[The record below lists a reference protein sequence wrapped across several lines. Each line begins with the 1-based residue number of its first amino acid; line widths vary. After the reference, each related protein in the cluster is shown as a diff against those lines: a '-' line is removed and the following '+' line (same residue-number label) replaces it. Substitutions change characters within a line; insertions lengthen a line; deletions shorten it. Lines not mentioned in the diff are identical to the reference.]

1 MLRKR
6 VIQMT
11 LSMLFAIRKDTNMQ
25 LSKIKI
31 QNYRLLIDAELD
43 VDAKTTLI
51 VGRNNTAKTSCSS
64 CINTVLAGNDFSY
77 NDYPLSKR
85 ENLRNLFLQFMER
98 KLSYEDLCKDIETIS
113 IEFVVDYS
121 LDDPDV
127 KLGALSPFIIDVDV
141 DTTTAL
147 IRVEYQLKTDESKL
161 WELFKESC
169 YEDGNFTPKA
179 EEIHNVLA
187 SNFTKLFGLT
197 IYAVNPKNL
206 EDRQVK
212 SHRELEDLF
221 PYYPIPAE
229 RILGEDG
236 TQKNESLSSLI
247 ADYFNLSEEELTP
260 DIAEK
265 VKELR
270 SVVDGANKDVQKES
284 DRILSDLVNKAVGF
298 GYPNI
303 EELQLGVTTE
313 LKIDDQIK
321 NQTRLSYSAG
331 IGGESLPS
339 THNGLGYKNL
349 IKMEFLLAAF
359 ARDVEKKGEA
369 CIPLLFI
376 EEPESHMHP
385 QMQHAFA
392 EHLENFLAKITTI
405 HIQTFLTT
413 HSAHIANTMDF
424 SKIRYAQKSKSGV
437 IYKNLDIFAKENVD
451 NMDFIKK
458 YLTLS
463 RCDLFFAD
471 KIIFVEGASERLL
484 LPDMIEK
491 CEKEKL
497 FDSEKYKLPAQYYAL
512 IEIGGAYAYKFIPF
526 ADFLGLPCLI
536 LTDIDSMIDG
546 RTKAVVSKG
555 KTTSNA
561 TIKWWMRKVRGIPQN
576 CKDKISLA
584 DIIAAT
590 DVDKTLGKC
599 HIEYQ
604 TLENGI
610 CGRSLEEAIMN
621 MNRSYYGLVEPI
633 AEENLEFTGK
643 SKTDFALD
651 LICNNPNYS
660 IPQYIKNGLIWLSKQ
675 RVLE

>member
-1 MLRKR
+1 M
-6 VIQMT
+6 
-11 LSMLFAIRKDTNMQ
+11 
-25 LSKIKI
+25 
-31 QNYRLLIDAELD
+31 
-43 VDAKTTLI
+43 
-51 VGRNNTAKTSCSS
+51 
-64 CINTVLAGNDFSY
+64 
-77 NDYPLSKR
+77 
-85 ENLRNLFLQFMER
+85 
-98 KLSYEDLCKDIETIS
+98 
-113 IEFVVDYS
+113 
-121 LDDPDV
+121 
-127 KLGALSPFIIDVDV
+127 
-141 DTTTAL
+141 
-147 IRVEYQLKTDESKL
+147 
-161 WELFKESC
+161 
-169 YEDGNFTPKA
+169 
-179 EEIHNVLA
+179 
-187 SNFTKLFGLT
+187 T

-236 TQKNESLSSLI
+236 TQKNESLSSLV

-270 SVVDGANKDVQKES
+270 SVVDSANKDVQKES

-331 IGGESLPS
+331 TGGESLPS

-437 IYKNLDIFAKENVD
+437 VYKNLDVFAKENAD

-471 KIIFVEGASERLL
+471 
-484 LPDMIEK
+484 M
-491 CEKEKL
+491 
-497 FDSEKYKLPAQYYAL
+497 
-512 IEIGGAYAYKFIPF
+512 
-526 ADFLGLPCLI
+526 
-536 LTDIDSMIDG
+536 
-546 RTKAVVSKG
+546 
-555 KTTSNA
+555 
-561 TIKWWMRKVRGIPQN
+561 
-576 CKDKISLA
+576 ISLA
-584 DIIAAT
+584 DINSAT
-590 DVDKTLGKC
+590 DAEKTLGKC

-610 CGRSLEEAIMN
+610 CGRSLEEAVMN
-621 MNRSYYGLVEPI
+621 VNRNHYGLVDPV
-633 AEENLEFTGK
+633 AEEDLDFTEK
-643 SKTDFALD
+643 SKTDFALN

-660 IPQYIKNGLIWLSKQ
+660 IPQYIKNGLIWLNKQ

>member
-1 MLRKR
+1 
-6 VIQMT
+6 
-11 LSMLFAIRKDTNMQ
+11 MQ
-25 LSKIKI
+25 LSEIRIK
-31 QNYRLLIDAELD
+31 NYRLLIDAKLD

-64 CINTVLAGNDFSY
+64 CISTVLQGSDFSY

-85 ENLRNLFLQFMER
+85 ESLHNLFLQFMEK
-98 KLSYEDLCKDIETIS
+98 KLSYEDLCKKIETIS

-147 IRVEYQLKTDESKL
+147 IRVEYQLKTDENKL
-161 WELFKESC
+161 WELFKDSC
-169 YEDGNFTPKA
+169 YSEGKFTPKT
-179 EEIHNVLA
+179 EEMHDVLV
-187 SNFTKLFGLT
+187 SNFTRLFGLT

-247 ADYFNLSEEELTP
+247 ADYFSLSEEDLTP

-270 SVVDGANKDVQKES
+270 AVVDGANKDVQRES

-321 NQTRLSYSAG
+321 NQTRLSYSSGTGA
-331 IGGESLPS
+331 ESLPS
-339 THNGLGYKNL
+339 SHNGLGYKNL

-359 ARDVEKKGEA
+359 ARDVEKKGES

-437 IYKNLDIFAKENVD
+437 VYKNLDVFAKENAD

-471 KIIFVEGASERLL
+471 KIIFVEDASERLM

-497 FDSEKYKLPAQYYAL
+497 FDSEKYKLPAQYYA
-512 IEIGGAYAYKFIPF
+512 
-526 ADFLGLPCLI
+526 
-536 LTDIDSMIDG
+536 
-546 RTKAVVSKG
+546 
-555 KTTSNA
+555 
-561 TIKWWMRKVRGIPQN
+561 
-576 CKDKISLA
+576 
-584 DIIAAT
+584 
-590 DVDKTLGKC
+590 
-599 HIEYQ
+599 
-604 TLENGI
+604 
-610 CGRSLEEAIMN
+610 
-621 MNRSYYGLVEPI
+621 
-633 AEENLEFTGK
+633 
-643 SKTDFALD
+643 
-651 LICNNPNYS
+651 
-660 IPQYIKNGLIWLSKQ
+660 
-675 RVLE
+675 

>member
-1 MLRKR
+1 
-6 VIQMT
+6 
-11 LSMLFAIRKDTNMQ
+11 MQ
-25 LSKIKI
+25 LSKIRI
-31 QNYRLLIDAELD
+31 QNYRLLIDAMLD
-43 VDAKTTLI
+43 VDANTTLI

-64 CINTVLAGNDFSY
+64 CINTVLQGNDFSY

-85 ENLRNLFLQFMER
+85 ENLRNLFLQFMEK
-98 KLSYEDLCKDIETIS
+98 KLSYEDLCKKIETIS

-121 LDDPDV
+121 LDDPDA
-127 KLGALSPFIIDVDV
+127 KLGALSPFIIDVDM

-147 IRVEYQLKTDESKL
+147 IRVEYQLKTDENKL
-161 WELFKESC
+161 WELFKDSC
-169 YEDGNFTPKA
+169 YDEDKFNPKT
-179 EEIHNVLA
+179 EEMHDVLA
-187 SNFTKLFGLT
+187 SNYTRLFGLT
-197 IYAVNPKNL
+197 IFAVNPKNL

-247 ADYFNLSEEELTP
+247 SDYFSLSEEDLTP

-265 VKELR
+265 VMELR
-270 SVVDGANKDVQKES
+270 SVVDSANKDVQKDS

-321 NQTRLSYSAG
+321 NQTRLSYSSG
-331 IGGESLPS
+331 NDSESLPS
-339 THNGLGYKNL
+339 SHNGLGYKNL
-349 IKMEFLLAAF
+349 IKIEFLLAAF

-437 IYKNLDIFAKENVD
+437 IYKNLDIFAKENPE
-451 NMDFIKK
+451 NMNFIKK

-491 CEKEKL
+491 CEKDEL
-497 FDSEKYKLPAQYYAL
+497 FDSERYKLTAQYYAL

-526 ADFLGLPCLI
+526 AEFLGLLCLI

-546 RTKAVVSKG
+546 RKKSVVSKG

-561 TIKWWMRKVRGIPQN
+561 TIKWWMREIKNIPQDS
-576 CKDKISLA
+576 KVKISLS
-584 DIIAAT
+584 DIIKVT
-590 DVDKTLGKC
+590 EEEKTLGKC

-604 TLENGI
+604 TSENGI

-621 MNRSYYGLVEPI
+621 VNRSHYGLVEPV
-633 AEENLEFTGK
+633 EEEDLEFTEK
-643 SKTDFALD
+643 SKTDFALN
-651 LICNNPNYS
+651 LICNNPNYC
-660 IPQYIKNGLIWLSKQ
+660 IPQYIKNGLVWLNKQ

>member
-1 MLRKR
+1 M
-6 VIQMT
+6 
-11 LSMLFAIRKDTNMQ
+11 
-25 LSKIKI
+25 
-31 QNYRLLIDAELD
+31 
-43 VDAKTTLI
+43 
-51 VGRNNTAKTSCSS
+51 
-64 CINTVLAGNDFSY
+64 
-77 NDYPLSKR
+77 
-85 ENLRNLFLQFMER
+85 
-98 KLSYEDLCKDIETIS
+98 
-113 IEFVVDYS
+113 
-121 LDDPDV
+121 
-127 KLGALSPFIIDVDV
+127 
-141 DTTTAL
+141 
-147 IRVEYQLKTDESKL
+147 
-161 WELFKESC
+161 
-169 YEDGNFTPKA
+169 
-179 EEIHNVLA
+179 
-187 SNFTKLFGLT
+187 
-197 IYAVNPKNL
+197 

-236 TQKNESLSSLI
+236 TQKNESLSSLV

-270 SVVDGANKDVQKES
+270 SVVDSANKDVQKES

-331 IGGESLPS
+331 TGGESLPS

-437 IYKNLDIFAKENVD
+437 VYKNLDVFAKENAD

-471 KIIFVEGASERLL
+471 KIIFVEGASERLM

-561 TIKWWMRKVRGIPQN
+561 TIKWWMRKIKGIPQN
-576 CKDKISLA
+576 SKDMISLA
-584 DIIAAT
+584 DINSAT
-590 DVDKTLGKC
+590 DAEKTLGKC

-610 CGRSLEEAIMN
+610 CGRSLEEAVMN
-621 MNRSYYGLVEPI
+621 VNRNHYGLVDPV
-633 AEENLEFTGK
+633 AEEDLDFTEK
-643 SKTDFALD
+643 SKTDFALN

-660 IPQYIKNGLIWLSKQ
+660 IPQYIKNGLIWLNKQ

>member
-1 MLRKR
+1 MNRFDIINRIGDKYRVGNTETGEFSYAQALKTVGKDIKDYQKATTGTQHKFLDIRFENERLVVLVECKNKFSRWDKAKIQGQLQDYVRFEKAYSDKKIVAILAETDGDEVWVWFGQSVIIDDEHRMEEETVLRTFEEYENLCFGR
-6 VIQMT
+6 VN
-11 LSMLFAIRKDTNMQ
+11 D
-25 LSKIKI
+25 KIKVVDSI
-31 QNYRLLIDAELD
+31 KTLNEKLHSDGINEKLRSQFVGTCLLALKNGLVYKNVKETLDPKTGKKLAPERVVLKSIKDILEGLLTRGGSLNKAGKLAVLNSKVLDDQDVTSLTYKELEDILQFIDD
-43 VDAKTTLI
+43 NVVPYINDKS
-51 VGRNNTAKTSCSS
+51 TAGQD
-64 CINTVLAGNDFSY
+64 L
-77 NDYPLSKR
+77 L
-85 ENLRNLFLQFMER
+85 NLFF
-98 KLSYEDLCKDIETIS
+98 
-113 IEFVVDYS
+113 
-121 LDDPDV
+121 
-127 KLGALSPFIIDVDV
+127 
-141 DTTTAL
+141 
-147 IRVEYQLKTDESKL
+147 
-161 WELFKESC
+161 
-169 YEDGNFTPKA
+169 
-179 EEIHNVLA
+179 
-187 SNFTKLFGLT
+187 

-236 TQKNESLSSLI
+236 TQKNESLSSLV

-270 SVVDGANKDVQKES
+270 SVVDSANKDVQKES

-331 IGGESLPS
+331 TGGESLPS

-437 IYKNLDIFAKENVD
+437 VYKNLDVFAKENAD

-471 KIIFVEGASERLL
+471 KIIFVEGASERLM
-484 LPDMIEK
+484 LPDMKHSAHQI
-491 CEKEKL
+491 CS
-497 FDSEKYKLPAQYYAL
+497 F
-512 IEIGGAYAYKFIPF
+512 
-526 ADFLGLPCLI
+526 CLI
-536 LTDIDSMIDG
+536 RLE
-546 RTKAVVSKG
+546 
-555 KTTSNA
+555 
-561 TIKWWMRKVRGIPQN
+561 
-576 CKDKISLA
+576 
-584 DIIAAT
+584 
-590 DVDKTLGKC
+590 LG
-599 HIEYQ
+599 
-604 TLENGI
+604 
-610 CGRSLEEAIMN
+610 AIL
-621 MNRSYYGLVEPI
+621 SQK
-633 AEENLEFTGK
+633 NL
-643 SKTDFALD
+643 
-651 LICNNPNYS
+651 
-660 IPQYIKNGLIWLSKQ
+660 
-675 RVLE
+675 RR